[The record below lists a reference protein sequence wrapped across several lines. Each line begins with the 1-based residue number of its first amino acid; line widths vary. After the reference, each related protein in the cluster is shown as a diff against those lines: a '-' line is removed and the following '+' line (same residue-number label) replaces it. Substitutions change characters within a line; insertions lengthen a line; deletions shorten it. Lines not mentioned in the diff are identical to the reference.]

1 MSHID
6 ETALH
11 GSLRDPVMGSLNFLN
26 EITARYPDAISFA
39 PGAPNLIHLD
49 DLDVTRC
56 IDLFVNHL
64 RTDCG
69 FTAKR
74 ARRLLYEYG
83 PSRGIINDLVARA
96 LRADFDIGVCA
107 DDIVI
112 TVGAQEAMLVAVRA
126 LCRPG
131 TDLLAITNPS
141 FVGITGAA
149 RLLDVG
155 IVPVDEVA
163 TGLDLDYLVAACRRA
178 RAEGRRI
185 RAFYVAPDFANPS
198 GTVLD
203 LATRKELL
211 DIAERED
218 LFLLEDNA
226 YGFTAQPGAELA
238 PLKAM
243 DENRRVLY
251 LGTFAKVCL
260 PGARVGFVVADQVVR
275 DAAGSTGRLADHLAT
290 LKCFVTVN
298 TSPIS
303 QAIIGGMLLD
313 HRGSLAELGRHRS
326 EVYRRNLVLLVR
338 ALDRTLPAN
347 TVPPRVTW
355 NRPDGGFFVR
365 MRLPIRADAALMER
379 SAAEYGVL
387 WTPMSQFYLDAKGDS
402 DLRLSCSYLD
412 PDQIGEGTARLTGFL
427 AGAGCL

>member
-155 IVPVDEVA
+155 IVPVDEVS

-226 YGFTAQPGAELA
+226 YGFTAQPGAELGVCRA
-238 PLKAM
+238 PGSASSSPTRWCATRPDPPGGSPIISPPSSALSPSTH
-243 DENRRVLY
+243 RRS
-251 LGTFAKVCL
+251 
-260 PGARVGFVVADQVVR
+260 ARPSSAGCCWITAVR
-275 DAAGSTGRLADHLAT
+275 WQNSAATGRRFTAAT
-290 LKCFVTVN
+290 SSC
-298 TSPIS
+298 SC
-303 QAIIGGMLLD
+303 A
-313 HRGSLAELGRHRS
+313 RS
-326 EVYRRNLVLLVR
+326 
-338 ALDRTLPAN
+338 
-347 TVPPRVTW
+347 TVPCPRT
-355 NRPDGGFFVR
+355 RCRRG
-365 MRLPIRADAALMER
+365 
-379 SAAEYGVL
+379 
-387 WTPMSQFYLDAKGDS
+387 
-402 DLRLSCSYLD
+402 
-412 PDQIGEGTARLTGFL
+412 
-427 AGAGCL
+427 